1 MARLLSGGSAQK
13 PPSRKSSFSLQTG
26 SESRLPP
33 AHPSDVDSQG
43 GLLAAAGRALRGR
56 GSGQVGTLAP
66 SNEQGL
72 RTEGSRVPVP
82 PRAEGRDPRV
92 DWEVRMKG
100 ARTRDSLEER
110 DEDAKKNKSKPIKG
124 SATSRVAVTQ
134 RCSALSVNELQST
147 FSRRL
152 GRDGSSSSPP
162 QPIAFARLNQP
173 T

>member
-1 MARLLSGGSAQK
+1 MLCDDLGGVGWGDGTASTSTPRLQQTSLLEKPSNQDPPGLLCGLPGGSCLSGGLPGPWMARLLSGGWAQK

-72 RTEGSRVPVP
+72 
-82 PRAEGRDPRV
+82 
-92 DWEVRMKG
+92 
-100 ARTRDSLEER
+100 
-110 DEDAKKNKSKPIKG
+110 
-124 SATSRVAVTQ
+124 
-134 RCSALSVNELQST
+134 
-147 FSRRL
+147 
-152 GRDGSSSSPP
+152 
-162 QPIAFARLNQP
+162 
-173 T
+173 